1 MNEREIKRKE
11 MQDSLDAQKTQKDRN
26 VLGQFSTPFPLALDM
41 MTYMRQLMGRDDV
54 SFIEPSI
61 GTGVFYSA
69 FTEVFGN
76 RRQQVLGFEIDP
88 HYFNPT
94 KDFWKDSLIEL
105 RCSDFLTQKPD
116 HLFDMLVAN
125 PPYVRHHHI
134 ENEIKVRLQNEI
146 LRKTGIRISGLAGL
160 YCYFMMLSSVW
171 LKEGGVSC
179 WLVPSEFMDVNYG
192 GAVKRYLL
200 NHVELL
206 HIHRFKADDLQFAD
220 ALVSSCIVVY
230 RNNKPVGD
238 REVKFTLGG
247 SINNPETD
255 KLMRI
260 SQLEVDK
267 KWTNIF
273 TQEVQYDDQQAKLGD
288 FFTVKRGIATG
299 DNNFFI
305 LDKETIERYE
315 IPQRF
320 LRPILPSPR
329 YIKENRIDS
338 DHGMPIVP
346 HQQFLFCCSSPES
359 ILKEHYPKVWEYICL
374 GYERGVQ
381 KGYICSRRT
390 PWYSCEEREPA
401 AIVVPYMGRSETSNR
416 LFRFILNT
424 SKAITT
430 NVYLLLYPKPQYVHC
445 VKDENVLENIW
456 HELNAIPTETLSR
469 NGRFY
474 GGGLR
479 KMEPKELMQ
488 TPAKGIANL
497 MIGKQEF
504 QQLSLFN
511 DL

>member
-1 MNEREIKRKE
+1 MNEKEVRRKK
-11 MQDSLDAQKTQKDRN
+11 MQDCLDAQKTQKDRN
-26 VLGQFSTPFPLALDM
+26 LMGQFSTPFPLALDM
-41 MTYMRQLMGRDDV
+41 MKYMRQLQGTDDV
-54 SFIEPSI
+54 SFVEPSI

-76 RRQQVLGFEIDP
+76 KGQQVLGFEIDP

-94 KDFWKDSLIEL
+94 KEFWKDDSLEL
-105 RCSDFLTQKPD
+105 RCMDFLAQKPD
-116 HLFDMLVAN
+116 MLFDILVAN

-134 ENEIKVRLQNEI
+134 DNETKVRLQGEI
-146 LRKTGIRISGLAGL
+146 LQKTGIRISGLAGL
-160 YCYFMMLSSVW
+160 YCYFMMLSASW
-171 LKEGGVSC
+171 LKEGGLSC

-192 GAVKRYLL
+192 EAVKRYLL
-200 NHVELL
+200 QNVELL

-220 ALVSSCIVVY
+220 ALVSSCIVVF
-230 RNNKPVGD
+230 RNRKPAAQHTI
-238 REVKFTLGG
+238 RFTIGG
-247 SINNPETD
+247 SINSPETD
-255 KLMRI
+255 RLI
-260 SQLEVDK
+260 SAMQLKAGK
-267 KWTNIF
+267 KWTSLF
-273 TQEVQYDDQQAKLGD
+273 TQETLYDEQHAKLGD

-305 LDKETIERYE
+305 IDKETIEQYE
-315 IPQRF
+315 IPQQF

-329 YIKENRIDS
+329 HIKGDRINN
-338 DHGMPIVP
+338 DHGLPIVQ
-346 HQQFLFCCSSPES
+346 HQQFLFSCNLPES
-359 ILKEHYPKVWEYICL
+359 VLKEKYPKVWEYVRL
-374 GYERGVQ
+374 GYEKGVQ

-430 NVYLLLYPKPQYVHC
+430 NVYLLLYPKPQYAHC
-445 VKDENVLENIW
+445 IKDENVLEEIW
-456 HELNAIPTETLSR
+456 QELNAIPTETLSR

-488 TPAKGIANL
+488 TPAKGIADL
-497 MIGKQEF
+497 MASKKAY
-504 QQLSLFN
+504 QQLSLF
-511 DL
+511 